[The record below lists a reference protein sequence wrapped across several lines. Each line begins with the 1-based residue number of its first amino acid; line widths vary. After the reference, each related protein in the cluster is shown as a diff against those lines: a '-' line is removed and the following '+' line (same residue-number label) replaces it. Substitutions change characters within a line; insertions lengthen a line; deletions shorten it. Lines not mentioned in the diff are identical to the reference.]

1 MMNKNL
7 LLAIHVNLILC
18 ENKGQNYNYSQI
30 YKEFLKFKL
39 EMIDFIQKYIQN
51 RRK

>member
-18 ENKGQNYNYSQI
+18 ENKGQNYNYSQV
-30 YKEFLKFKL
+30 YEYFLKYKL
-39 EMIDFIQKYIQN
+39 EMIVFT
-51 RRK
+51 